1 MGNWFHRRTRRIER
15 AVLGNLRLPIFL
27 CIRPISQGCQG
38 DEVRSAEE
46 KKKEPLE
53 RTGGGMDARKDRNIG
68 DALRR
73 VYSDAVDESIPD
85 DLLNLLS
92 KLD

>member
-1 MGNWFHRRTRRIER
+1 
-15 AVLGNLRLPIFL
+15 
-27 CIRPISQGCQG
+27 
-38 DEVRSAEE
+38 VRSAED

-53 RTGGGMDARKDRNIG
+53 RNGGGMNARKDRNIG

-73 VYSDAVDESIPD
+73 VYRDAVDEQIPD

>member
-1 MGNWFHRRTRRIER
+1 
-15 AVLGNLRLPIFL
+15 
-27 CIRPISQGCQG
+27 
-38 DEVRSAEE
+38 VRSAEE

-53 RTGGGMDARKDRNIG
+53 RTGGGMNARKDRNIG

-73 VYSDAVDESIPD
+73 VYSDAVDETIPD

>member
-1 MGNWFHRRTRRIER
+1 MHPPCSW
-15 AVLGNLRLPIFL
+15 
-27 CIRPISQGCQG
+27 GCQG

-53 RTGGGMDARKDRNIG
+53 RNAGGMNARKDRNIG

-73 VYSDAVDESIPD
+73 VYSDAVDETIPD
-85 DLLNLLS
+85 DLLSLLS

>member
-1 MGNWFHRRTRRIER
+1 MFPGKLAAPGFFVHPPFT
-15 AVLGNLRLPIFL
+15 L
-27 CIRPISQGCQG
+27 GCQG
-38 DEVRSAEE
+38 DEVRSADE

-73 VYSDAVDESIPD
+73 VYSDAVDEQVPD
-85 DLLNLLS
+85 DLLNLLR

>member
-1 MGNWFHRRTRRIER
+1 M
-15 AVLGNLRLPIFL
+15 
-27 CIRPISQGCQG
+27 
-38 DEVRSAEE
+38 RSADE

-53 RTGGGMDARKDRNIG
+53 RTGGSMNARKDRNIG

-73 VYSDAVDESIPD
+73 VYSDAVDEQVPD
-85 DLLNLLS
+85 DLLNLLR

>member
-1 MGNWFHRRTRRIER
+1 MR
-15 AVLGNLRLPIFL
+15 
-27 CIRPISQGCQG
+27 SG
-38 DEVRSAEE
+38 DE
-46 KKKEPLE
+46 KNKEPLE
-53 RTGGGMDARKDRNIG
+53 RNDGGMNARKDRNIG

-73 VYSDAVDESIPD
+73 VYSDAVDEQIPD

>member
-1 MGNWFHRRTRRIER
+1 
-15 AVLGNLRLPIFL
+15 
-27 CIRPISQGCQG
+27 
-38 DEVRSAEE
+38 VRSAEE

-53 RTGGGMDARKDRNIG
+53 RTGGGMNARKDRNIG

-73 VYSDAVDESIPD
+73 VYSDAVDEQVPD
-85 DLLNLLS
+85 DLLNLLR